1 MNMKTTLSRWALSTG
16 CILLALSGQAQG
28 LDDVMLYGRMD
39 PLGTARSTG
48 LGGAMTALGADLGA
62 IGINPAGLG
71 MYRSS
76 DMSFTLGLGAGGART
91 AFAGESTVTAA
102 PHLIVGQ
109 IGGAITTPMN
119 SPHFKRG
126 TFAFAYRP
134 LKDLHQRTEWTG
146 EQDGE
151 SLTQQLALQADGT
164 AYDSLWS
171 QNPFDADLAWYTY
184 LIDTVPGT
192 IDQYDPAFAGDRV
205 RQRLRRDRSGRMGE
219 TSIAFGTTYEDVL
232 HIGMAIGLTSV
243 EMERTDVYTEQKVS
257 GPSPLDRL
265 TFNDRLQVSGSGGFW
280 SFGLILQPN
289 NAPIRLGWSYRSGSV
304 FSIDD
309 FYSVDATSDFSD
321 GTGFEWNSPDSDIR
335 YRIRTPRQQRL
346 GFSWTLAKA
355 ALLTLDYGRSDFRT
369 ATFTSNDLYGTDV
382 DRIQSELDSAF
393 AVEQQFRGGLEFR
406 IQDTWRFRMG
416 GGWRSA
422 AADPQTDFNGAI
434 DGTLIEDGSGI
445 VHWALG
451 GEYRAEEW
459 YAGATYRHTSTD
471 TGRRLYALSPEV
483 ATGRTGLGLLMMSIG
498 ARF

>member
-1 MNMKTTLSRWALSTG
+1 MNMNITLHRWALTTG
-16 CILLALSGQAQG
+16 CILLALTGQAQG

-62 IGINPAGLG
+62 IGITPAGLG

-76 DMSFTLGLGAGGART
+76 DMSFTLGLGAGGAST
-91 AFAGESTVTAA
+91 SFAGESTVTAA

-134 LKDLHQRTEWTG
+134 LKDLHQRAEWTG
-146 EQDGE
+146 VQDGE

-192 IDQYDPAFAGDRV
+192 VDQYDPAFAGDQV

-280 SFGLILQPN
+280 SFGLILQPD

-321 GTGFEWNSPDSDIR
+321 GTGFEWNSPDSYIR

-355 ALLTLDYGRSDFRT
+355 
-369 ATFTSNDLYGTDV
+369 
-382 DRIQSELDSAF
+382 
-393 AVEQQFRGGLEFR
+393 
-406 IQDTWRFRMG
+406 
-416 GGWRSA
+416 
-422 AADPQTDFNGAI
+422 
-434 DGTLIEDGSGI
+434 
-445 VHWALG
+445 
-451 GEYRAEEW
+451 
-459 YAGATYRHTSTD
+459 
-471 TGRRLYALSPEV
+471 
-483 ATGRTGLGLLMMSIG
+483 
-498 ARF
+498 

>member
-1 MNMKTTLSRWALSTG
+1 MMRLTVLHRWTLSAG
-16 CILLALSGQAQG
+16 LLLLTLCGRAQG
-28 LDDVMLYGRMD
+28 LDDIMRYGRMD

-62 IGINPAGLG
+62 IASNPAGLG

-76 DMSFTLGLGAGGART
+76 DMSFTLGLGAGGGST
-91 AFAGESTVTAA
+91 TFAGESSVTAA

-109 IGGAITTPMN
+109 IGGALTAPTS
-119 SPHFKRG
+119 SPYFKRG

-134 LKDLHQRTEWTG
+134 IKDLHQRIEWNG

-151 SLTQQLALQADGT
+151 SLTQQLALQANGT
-164 AYDSLWS
+164 QYDSLWY

-192 IDQYDPAFAGDRV
+192 TDQYDPAFDGDRV
-205 RQRLRRDRSGRMGE
+205 RQSLRRDRSGRMGE
-219 TSIAFGTTYEDVL
+219 TSIAYGTTYNDVL

-243 EMERTDVYTEQKVS
+243 EMERVDVYSEQKIS

-280 SFGLILQPN
+280 SFGLILQPE

-309 FYSVDATSDFSD
+309 FYSVDAVSDFSD
-321 GTGFEWNSPDSDIR
+321 GTGFEWNSPESYIQ
-335 YRIRTPRQQRL
+335 YRIRTPRTQRL
-346 GFSWTLAKA
+346 GFSWTLGKA

-369 ATFTSNDLYGTDV
+369 ATFTSNDLYQEDV
-382 DRIQSELDSAF
+382 DRIQSDLDSAF
-393 AVEQQFRGGLEFR
+393 SVEQQFRGGLEFR
-406 IQDTWRFRMG
+406 VDDVWRFRMG
-416 GGWRSA
+416 GGWRSP
-422 AADPQTDFNGAI
+422 AADPGTDFNGAI
-434 DGTLIEDGSGI
+434 DGTYIEDGSGI

-471 TGRRLYALSPEV
+471 AGRRLYALSPEV
-483 ATGRTGLGLLMMSIG
+483 AGGRTGLGVLMMSIG

>member
-1 MNMKTTLSRWALSTG
+1 MEMKRIWSRWTFTIGSLLFALVG
-16 CILLALSGQAQG
+16 HAQG
-28 LDDVMLYGRMD
+28 LDDVMLYSRMD

-76 DMSFTLGLGAGGART
+76 DMSLTLGLGAGGAST
-91 AFAGESTVTAA
+91 SFAGASSVTAA

-109 IGGAITTPMN
+109 IGGAITMPLN
-119 SPHFKRG
+119 SPYFKRG
-126 TFAFAYRP
+126 TFALAYRP
-134 LKDLHQRTEWTG
+134 LKDLHQRAEWAG
-146 EQDGE
+146 EQDEE
-151 SLTQQLALQADGT
+151 SLTQQLALQANGT
-164 AYDSLWS
+164 AFDSLWH
-171 QNPFDADLAWYTY
+171 QHPFDADLAWYTY

-192 IDQYDPAFAGDRV
+192 NDQYDPAFSGERV
-205 RQRLRRDRSGRMGE
+205 RQSLRRDRSGRMGE

-232 HIGMAIGLTSV
+232 HIGLAIGLTSV
-243 EMERTDVYTEQKVS
+243 EMERTDVYTEQKLS

-265 TFNDRLQVSGSGGFW
+265 TFNDRLQVSGSAGFW
-280 SFGLILQPN
+280 SLGLILQPE
-289 NAPIRLGWSYRSGSV
+289 NAPIRLGWTYRSGSV

-309 FYSVDATSDFSD
+309 FYTVDATSDFSD
-321 GTGFEWNSPDSDIR
+321 GAGFEWNSPESYIR

-346 GFSWTLAKA
+346 GLSWTLAKA
-355 ALLTLDYGRSDFRT
+355 ALLTVDYGRSDFRT
-369 ATFTSNDLYGTDV
+369 ATFSSDDLNGADV
-382 DRIQSELDSAF
+382 TRIQSDLDSAF

-459 YAGATYRHTSTD
+459 YAGATYRHTSTE